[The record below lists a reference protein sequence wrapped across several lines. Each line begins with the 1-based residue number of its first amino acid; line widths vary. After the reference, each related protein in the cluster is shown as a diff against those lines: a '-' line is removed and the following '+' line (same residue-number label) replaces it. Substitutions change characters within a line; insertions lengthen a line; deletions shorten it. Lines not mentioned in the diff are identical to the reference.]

1 MAKPFARYLP
11 MIGAI
16 VVTAAI
22 AIVLTTMLLRPS
34 PKSSELEEAK
44 QQIGRHMVLPTGE
57 EPTLA
62 IVEDTASLSDAYL
75 KQYAENGDRVLLYAK
90 AGRAI
95 IYRPSIDKIV
105 MVAPVTIDKAQAQ
118 SYNATIRL
126 LNGTTN
132 GTVVDY
138 AEQVL
143 KAKYP
148 NVVISKAQANR
159 SNYTQSL
166 VINQTEGK
174 DELFVQLLDLFK
186 AGQGV
191 VPLGEDAGSSNM
203 TILIGD
209 DMVSKVQL

>member
-1 MAKPFARYLP
+1 M
-11 MIGAI
+11 
-16 VVTAAI
+16 
-22 AIVLTTMLLRPS
+22 
-34 PKSSELEEAK
+34 
-44 QQIGRHMVLPTGE
+44 
-57 EPTLA
+57 
-62 IVEDTASLSDAYL
+62 
-75 KQYAENGDRVLLYAK
+75 
-90 AGRAI
+90 
-95 IYRPSIDKIV
+95 
-105 MVAPVTIDKAQAQ
+105 
-118 SYNATIRL
+118 
-126 LNGTTN
+126 
-132 GTVVDY
+132 
-138 AEQVL
+138 
-143 KAKYP
+143 KYP